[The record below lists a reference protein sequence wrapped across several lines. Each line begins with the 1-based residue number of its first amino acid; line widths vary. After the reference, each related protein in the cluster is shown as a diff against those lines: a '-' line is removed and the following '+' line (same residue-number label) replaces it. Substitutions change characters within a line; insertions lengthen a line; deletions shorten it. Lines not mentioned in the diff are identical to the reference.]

1 MYSNGVA
8 IEQANLN
15 DLATGPGG
23 EAIADEGS
31 VSALQVSI
39 PDGFPRR
46 IMIEQRFPHQ
56 QQSEEES

>member
-8 IEQANLN
+8 TEQAN
-15 DLATGPGG
+15 DLATGPGS

-46 IMIEQRFPHQ
+46 IEQGFPHQ